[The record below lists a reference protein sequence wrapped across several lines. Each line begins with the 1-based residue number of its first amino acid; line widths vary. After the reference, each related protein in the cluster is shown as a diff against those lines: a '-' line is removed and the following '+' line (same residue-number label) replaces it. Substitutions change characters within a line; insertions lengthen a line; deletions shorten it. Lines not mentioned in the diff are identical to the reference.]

1 MRFALLTLSILLWS
15 SSAGFTQT
23 PAASQLRVG
32 AAKVDITPE
41 PSAQPVLDRL
51 HSRAIVIADGE
62 TTAALIT
69 VDTIAINDN
78 LWRTVTGRLEKE
90 LDIPARNV
98 FLTATHT
105 HSGGGGGSTADKI
118 VTSVSMAKDRLQPAR
133 MGYGTGVSYIN
144 VNRAIIDPQ
153 TRLWR
158 EGPNYDG
165 ASDKTVAVITFET
178 PAGDP
183 IAVYFNYAVHG
194 VIAGTLG
201 MVSADVPGAASNYVE
216 DSFDNRVVALWSTGP
231 EGDQNPIYFQQTFDV
246 REFQTQALL
255 KQGRDFRDSIPPM
268 NDLDRTDPTVMRIE
282 RQQKQMLLTMGQMLG
297 EEVLRVM
304 RLTGRT
310 VSSTAISSNQTT
322 VSCPGRQRTDR
333 GVRAGVVGAY
343 SDAAEVPLRLSL
355 LNIGDIA
362 LAGVNAEVYSG
373 IGMRLKNESPNAR
386 TMMVTLTNGSAPS
399 GYVPNDAAYA
409 QLTFEVLG
417 SRLKPGCAESAI
429 VNGVLDMMSAGEK
442 R

>member
-1 MRFALLTLSILLWS
+1 MRVALLILSIVLCS
-15 SSAGFTQT
+15 SSAAFAQT
-23 PAASQLRVG
+23 PAASQLRAG

-51 HSRAIVIADGE
+51 HSRAIVIADGA

-69 VDTIAINDN
+69 VDAIAINDN

-90 LDIPARNV
+90 LEIPAQNV

-118 VTSVSMAKDRLQPAR
+118 VASVKMAKDRLQPAR

-144 VNRAIIDPQ
+144 VNRAMIDPE

-165 ASDKTVAVITFET
+165 VSDKTVAVIKFET

-201 MVSADVPGAASNYVE
+201 MVSADIPGAASNYIE
-216 DSFDNRVVALWSTGP
+216 DSFDNKVVALWSTGA

-255 KQGRDFRDSIPPM
+255 KEGRDFRDSIPPM
-268 NDLDRTDPTVMRIE
+268 NNLDRTHPTVMRIE

-297 EEVLRVM
+297 EEVRRVM
-304 RLTGRT
+304 RMTGRT
-310 VSSTAISSNQTT
+310 VSSAAISSNQVT

-333 GVRAGVVGAY
+333 GVRAGVVGTY
-343 SDAAEVPLRLSL
+343 DDAGAVPLRLSL

-362 LAGVNAEVYSG
+362 LAGVNAEVYSS
-373 IGMRLKNESPNAR
+373 IGMRLKRESPNAR

-399 GYVPNDAAYA
+399 GYVPNDAAYT

-429 VNGVLDMMSAGEK
+429 VNGVLDMMSAGGK
-442 R
+442 